1 MKINGNEYE
10 VAVKD
15 FTGHQVEVEVN
26 GKTYTV
32 ELSETEK
39 KATTGVHRA
48 APMPSPAPII
58 STTPAPTPKPA
69 AESAVGAV
77 RSPLPGVI
85 LEIKVTVGTIVKRG
99 DVILVLEAMKMENNI
114 TADRDGTITEILVNK
129 GDSILEGASLI
140 TIG

>member
-58 STTPAPTPKPA
+58 STTPAPTPKPT

-114 TADRDGTITEILVNK
+114 TADSNGTIKAILCK
-129 GDSILEGASLI
+129 EGDQVQSGQALVELD
-140 TIG
+140 